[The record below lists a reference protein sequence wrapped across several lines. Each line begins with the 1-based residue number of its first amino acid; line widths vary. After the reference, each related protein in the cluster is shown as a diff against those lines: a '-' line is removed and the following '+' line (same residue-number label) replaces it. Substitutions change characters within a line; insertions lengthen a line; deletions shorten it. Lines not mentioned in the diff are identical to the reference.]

1 MTSLTTTEFLT
12 LFYIF
17 AAEFIFQFVLVGDVP
32 ASSVQKD
39 GSPILHCQ
47 EQISPWQSVQKKD
60 YFLSGHYPGDYY
72 DLSFISL
79 NDD

>member
-39 GSPILHCQ
+39 GSPILHRQ
-47 EQISPWQSVQKKD
+47 EQVSSWKSLQKEDHLMSRNHLGK
-60 YFLSGHYPGDYY
+60 F
-72 DLSFISL
+72 
-79 NDD
+79 